1 MKCKSCGSF
10 AINSHLYGR
19 ESDVDLNLCDV
30 CYWRKRATDERERC
44 ARLVEQYTGA
54 WDDQGYAL
62 AQAIRGKE

>member
-1 MKCKSCGSF
+1 MNCKICASF
-10 AINSHLYGR
+10 AINPHLYDR
-19 ESDVDLNLCDV
+19 EPDVDLNLCDV
-30 CYWRKRATDERERC
+30 CYWRKRATEEREAF